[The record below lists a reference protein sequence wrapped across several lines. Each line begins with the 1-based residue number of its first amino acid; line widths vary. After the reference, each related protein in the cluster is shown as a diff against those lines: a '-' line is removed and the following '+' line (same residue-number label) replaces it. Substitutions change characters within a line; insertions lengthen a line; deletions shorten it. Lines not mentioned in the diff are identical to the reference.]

1 MSAISK
7 EKIKIRVLTKI
18 QDIWTE
24 WPDVTVTVT
33 IDNYYFTVTVTID
46 NYYFTVTVTID
57 NYKRIK
63 DTKRKTKRNQF
74 DVSGVSNNQNDDQ
87 YTHCK

>member
-7 EKIKIRVLTKI
+7 EKIKIHVLTKI

-24 WPDVTVTVT
+24 WPDV
-33 IDNYYFTVTVTID
+33 
-46 NYYFTVTVTID
+46 TVTVTID

>member
-7 EKIKIRVLTKI
+7 EKIKIHVLTKI

-24 WPDVTVTVT
+24 WPDV
-33 IDNYYFTVTVTID
+33 TVTVTID

>member
-24 WPDVTVTVT
+24 WPDV
-33 IDNYYFTVTVTID
+33 TVTVTID

>member
-1 MSAISK
+1 MFAISK
-7 EKIKIRVLTKI
+7 EKIKIHVLTKI

-24 WPDVTVTVT
+24 WPDV
-33 IDNYYFTVTVTID
+33 TVTVTID

>member
-24 WPDVTVTVT
+24 WPDVTVTV
-33 IDNYYFTVTVTID
+33 IID